1 MNRGVILEYGK
12 DRGWNKQK
20 EVQKN
25 CNYDSGRSTRFLSRM
40 TSVRYFGSVSVLQK
54 SSYLTIYMTVPPLPY
69 DRSSEMLNVNCLVLS
84 VVTHSHVDR
93 VVKLVLPILQTD
105 IRRVRRNLPRSQRR
119 QHVQHGYG
127 SGKSRFVRITEVS
140 WQL

>member
-1 MNRGVILEYGK
+1 MNTGVILEYGK
-12 DRGWNKQK
+12 DRGRNKQR
-20 EVQKN
+20 EVQKK

-127 SGKSRFVRITEVS
+127 SGKSRFVRIIEVS

>member
-1 MNRGVILEYGK
+1 MEYGE
-12 DRGWNKQK
+12 DMEWNKQR

-40 TSVRYFGSVSVLQK
+40 TSSRYFGSVSVLQK
-54 SSYLTIYMTVPPLPY
+54 SSYLTIYMPVPPLPY
-69 DRSSEMLNVNCLVLS
+69 DRSSEVLNVDRLVLS
-84 VVTHSHVDR
+84 VVSHSHVDR
-93 VVKLVLPILQTD
+93 VVKLVLPILQAD
-105 IRRVRRNLPRSQRR
+105 IRRVRRNLGWSQRR

-127 SGKSRFVRITEVS
+127 SEKSRFVRITEVS

>member
-12 DRGWNKQK
+12 DRRWNKQK

-69 DRSSEMLNVNCLVLS
+69 DRASEMLNVNRLVLS

-93 VVKLVLPILQTD
+93 VVKLVLPILQAD